1 MKDGSDFM
9 IYLDYAATTPMDEEA
24 IEVFSQASRSF
35 FGNASSLH
43 DIGSESAR
51 LLNMSRQQLAEMLN
65 LKKEA
70 ILFTSGGSESNMLA
84 IDTFVASKPD
94 WQNHLIVS
102 RTEHASI
109 ANFVCKLE
117 QSGYEVTYL
126 QHLEDG
132 RIDIEHLSEALSE
145 KTCLVIV
152 QHVNSEIGVIQPIE
166 QISKLVRK
174 HQAFLHVDCVQ
185 SFSRLPLDGVSSL
198 CDGMSISSHKVY
210 GPKGTGAVIFP
221 AIHQLKASIP
231 NITHEFGFRP
241 GTVDVPSIASFV
253 TAAKN
258 CENIIENEYERIS
271 MLRMQLI
278 QQLTEKEVDFQIIGG
293 GKTEQ
298 LPHILAL
305 TFAGLQGQYIMLEL
319 NRQGFAVSTGS
330 ACQIG
335 KQEPSKTMMAIG
347 KSEEEAHQFVR
358 LSFGKHTT
366 TEDIQKLA
374 DCLEG
379 MVAIR

>member
-1 MKDGSDFM
+1 MKDGSDLM

-24 IEVFSQASRSF
+24 IDVFSQASRRF

-51 LLNMSRQQLAEMLN
+51 LLDMSRRQLAEMLHI
-65 LKKEA
+65 KKEGV
-70 ILFTSGGSESNMLA
+70 IFTSGGSESNMLA
-84 IDTFVASKPD
+84 IDTFIASKPA

-109 ANFVCKLE
+109 ANLICRLE
-117 QSGYEVTYL
+117 RSGYEVTYL
-126 QHLEDG
+126 RHGEDG
-132 RIDIEHLSEALSE
+132 RINIEHLRGALSE

-166 QISKLVRK
+166 QISEIVRE

-185 SFSRLPLDGVSSL
+185 SFAKLPLDEISGL

-221 AIHQLKASIP
+221 AIHQLRAPIP

-258 CENIIENEYERIS
+258 SANISEKELERIS
-271 MLRMQLI
+271 MLRKQLI
-278 QQLTEKEVDFQIIGG
+278 QQLTERKMGFQIIGT
-293 GKTEQ
+293 KTEQ

-305 TFAGLQGQYIMLEL
+305 TFPGLQGQYVMLEL
-319 NRQGFAVSTGS
+319 NKKGFAVSTGS

-347 KSEEEAHQFVR
+347 KSEEEAHQFIR

-366 TEDIQKLA
+366 ADDIEKLA

-379 MVAIR
+379 IASIR

>member
-1 MKDGSDFM
+1 MKDGSDFV

-24 IEVFSQASRSF
+24 IDVFSQASRRF

-43 DIGSESAR
+43 DIGSDSAR
-51 LLNMSRQQLAEMLN
+51 LLDMSRQQLADMLN
-65 LKKEA
+65 IKKEG
-70 ILFTSGGSESNMLA
+70 IIFTSGGSESNMLV
-84 IDTFVASKPD
+84 IDTFIASKPA

-109 ANFVCKLE
+109 VNYICKLE

-126 QHLEDG
+126 RHLEDG
-132 RIDIEHLSEALSE
+132 LIDIEHLRGALSE
-145 KTCLVIV
+145 KTCMVIV

-166 QISKLVRK
+166 QISRIVRE

-185 SFSRLPLDGVSSL
+185 SFAKLPLDGLSAL

-210 GPKGTGAVIFP
+210 GPKGIGAAIFP
-221 AIHQLKASIP
+221 AIEHLKALIP
-231 NITHEFGFRP
+231 NVTHESGFRP

-258 CENIIENEYERIS
+258 LGDIIKNEHRRIF
-271 MLRMQLI
+271 MLRIQLI
-278 QQLTEKEVDFQIIGG
+278 QQLTERKVDFQIIEA
-293 GKTEQ
+293 KTEQ

-319 NRQGFAVSTGS
+319 NRKGFAVSTGS

-366 TEDIQKLA
+366 ADDIHKLA

-379 MVAIR
+379 VAAIR

>member
-1 MKDGSDFM
+1 MKDGSDFL

-24 IEVFSQASRSF
+24 IDVFSQASRRF

-51 LLNMSRQQLAEMLN
+51 LLDMSRQQLAEMLN
-65 LKKEA
+65 LKKEG
-70 ILFTSGGSESNMLA
+70 IIFTSGGSESNSLA
-84 IDTFVASKPD
+84 IDTFLASRPA

-109 ANFVCKLE
+109 ANHVCKLE
-117 QSGYEVTYL
+117 QSGYSVTYL
-126 QHLEDG
+126 RHLENG
-132 RIDIEHLSEALSE
+132 LIDIEHLIEALTD

-152 QHVNSEIGVIQPIE
+152 QHVNSEMGVIQPIE
-166 QISKLVRK
+166 QISKIV
-174 HQAFLHVDCVQ
+174 HEHPAFLHVDCVQ
-185 SFSRLPLDGVSSL
+185 SFAKLPLEGISAL

-221 AIHQLKASIP
+221 TIQQLKAPVP
-231 NITHEFGFRP
+231 NITHESGFRP

-253 TAAKN
+253 TAARNLGEIREK
-258 CENIIENEYERIS
+258 EHERIF
-271 MLRMQLI
+271 MLRRLLI
-278 QQLTEKEVDFQIIGG
+278 QQLTEKTVHFKVIEAQ
-293 GKTEQ
+293 TRQ

-305 TFAGLQGQYIMLEL
+305 TFPGLQGQYIMLEL
-319 NRQGFAVSTGS
+319 NRRGFAVSTGS

-366 TEDIQKLA
+366 AADMHKLA
-374 DCLEG
+374 ECLAG
-379 MVAIR
+379 IAAIR